1 LKNTSSGVGANF
13 SIGTWVRHFAEASWG
28 YGWSIAGNQKWPRW
42 PAFPRGT
49 FSHSGGGGMLLW
61 VDPTNEIVG
70 AYLSIC
76 RFSRETVDA
85 LSNNDLFVNAIV
97 ASVQ

>member
-1 LKNTSSGVGANF
+1 MG
-13 SIGTWVRHFAEASWG
+13 IGPNYIRHFKEASWG
-28 YGWSIAGNQKWPRW
+28 YGWSVAGNEKWPRW

-61 VDPTNEIVG
+61 VDPAGEIVG
-70 AYLSIC
+70 VYLAIC
-76 RFSRETVDA
+76 RFSRETGDA
-85 LSNNDLFVNAIV
+85 LSNNDLFVNAVV